1 MKFLGWLLKLLFGEG
16 KEEIEDKPEQEVAV
30 AEPPTVKR
38 DLTNIVEFI
47 KKEEGFREK
56 AYLCS
61 GGKWTV
67 GYGWTHDV
75 TADSVIDEETALRLL
90 ESHVRYLIHEL
101 KELFNKSDN
110 FYSYE
115 IDAMVSFVYNFG
127 IKKFRNSTLYGRI
140 LLEDTEGIK
149 TQWMRWV
156 YAKRKYQKG
165 LYARRKR
172 ELKLFLT
179 GDYSL

>member
-1 MKFLGWLLKLLFGEG
+1 MRLLGWLLELLFGK
-16 KEEIEDKPEQEVAV
+16 KEEVIDKPEQEVV
-30 AEPPTVKR
+30 LAEPPRMER
-38 DLTNIVEFI
+38 DLTNIIEFI
-47 KKEEGFREK
+47 KREEGFREK

-67 GYGWTHDV
+67 GYGQTEGITKDSTITEEEASEFVVTHINQLLKNIE
-75 TADSVIDEETALRLL
+75 VITKWQTPLYA
-90 ESHVRYLIHEL
+90 
-101 KELFNKSDN
+101 
-110 FYSYE
+110 YE
-115 IDAMVSFVYNFG
+115 IDAILSFMYNFG
-127 IKKFRNSTLYGRI
+127 VSKFLSSTLYSKIVEG
-140 LLEDTEGIK
+140 DAEGIK

-179 GDYSL
+179 GDYSI